1 MSSIGKCLEAES
13 RLVVARDSE
22 EGVIRSDCLM
32 GTGFPFGVM
41 KMFRN
46 QTEVVVAQHC
56 ECTKCQLIVHFK
68 TLKL

>member
-1 MSSIGKCLEAES
+1 
-13 RLVVARDSE
+13 
-22 EGVIRSDCLM
+22 M